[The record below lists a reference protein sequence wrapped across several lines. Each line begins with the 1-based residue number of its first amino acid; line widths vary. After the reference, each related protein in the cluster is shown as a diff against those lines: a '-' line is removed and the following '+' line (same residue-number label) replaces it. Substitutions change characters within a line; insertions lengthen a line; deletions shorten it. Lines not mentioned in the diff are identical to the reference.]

1 MTTKIHKIFTYSMLD
16 KFIHFY
22 YEQIFTHNKRSHILN
37 AKIKKYFI
45 IDYANIIHIL
55 YNKYKDVVIVSE
67 KFNRFL
73 EKCSKNI
80 IFIVSKP
87 VTIGDVIIDIDI
99 NPLPNVYIFNI
110 EYKLQISSNIDDIL
124 THFLCLVIFI
134 GLLRLKVD
142 PKNKIVLITNDKQ
155 NFCKNLFEMT
165 EDEKK
170 NRINLLTDIQITE
183 ISMGKRNKVK
193 GIKKFLKEYITCEK
207 KTNKTLKC
215 NIGQMIKALQ
225 KEKMVDFNYDNL
237 NGIQKKITNKCMTHS
252 RVNGNLKKYFYLYV
266 YIKYIQSYLNDDFYG
281 SMSKEKIILLF
292 K

>member
-1 MTTKIHKIFTYSMLD
+1 MLD

-22 YEQIFTHNKRSHILN
+22 YEQIFTHNKRTHILN
-37 AKIKKYFI
+37 AKIKYFI

-55 YNKYKDVVIVSE
+55 YNKYKDVVVVSH

-73 EKCSKNI
+73 EKYSKNI

-99 NPLPNVYIFNI
+99 NPLPNVYIFHI
-110 EYKLQISSNIDDIL
+110 KYKLQISSNIDDIL

-134 GLLRLKVD
+134 GLLRLKID

-170 NRINLLTDIQITE
+170 HRINLLTDVNITE
-183 ISMGKRNKVK
+183 ISMGKKHKVK
-193 GIKKFLKEYITCEK
+193 GIKEFLKEYITREK
-207 KTNKTLKC
+207 NKTLKC
-215 NIGQMIKALQ
+215 NISQMIKALK
-225 KEKMVDFNYDNL
+225 KEKMVDFTYDEL
-237 NGIQKKITNKCMTHS
+237 NGIQKKITNKCMTYS
-252 RVNGNLKKYFYLYV
+252 RRNGNLKKYFYLYV